1 MTHFLTALLLLIST
15 SLMATSPEQ
24 RGLEIYQEFDRRD
37 SGFGDFSGKMTMVLS
52 DRKGRTVERHM
63 RMKSKEVAND
73 GDKNLT
79 IFETPRDVK
88 GTAMLT
94 HTHKTGDDDQ
104 WLYLPRLKR
113 VKRIVSRNK
122 SGAFMGSEFSYEDL
136 SSQEVEKYTY
146 QFLREEPCTLDGKT
160 LHCFVLERYPVDK
173 NSGYTRQ
180 IVWIDS
186 SHYRML
192 KVDYFDRRNEHMKTL
207 IFSNYQQYLET
218 FWRAS
223 EMTMTNQRSAKSTRL
238 LWSDYQF
245 RRGLTDR
252 DFDKNSLKRAR

>member
-1 MTHFLTALLLLIST
+1 MKHSITVLLMLIST
-15 SLMATSPEQ
+15 PLMAISPEQ

-37 SGFGDFSGKMTMVLS
+37 SGFGDVSGKMTMILS
-52 DRKGRTVERHM
+52 DRRGRTVQRQM
-63 RMKSKEVAND
+63 RMKSMEVAND
-73 GDKNLT
+73 GDKNLS

-146 QFLREEPCTLDGKT
+146 QFLREEPCTLDEKT
-160 LHCFVLERYPVDK
+160 LNCFVIERYPVDK
-173 NSGYTRQ
+173 NSGYTRH
-180 IVWIDS
+180 IAWLDS
-186 SHYRML
+186 NHYRMV
-192 KVDYFDRRNEHMKTL
+192 KVDYFDRRNEHIKTMT
-207 IFSNYQQYLET
+207 FSGYQQYLDA
-218 FWRAS
+218 FWRAD
-223 EMTMTNQRSAKSTRL
+223 EMVMTNQRSAKTTRL

-245 RRGLTDR
+245 RRGLSDR
-252 DFDKNSLKRAR
+252 DFDKNSLKRVR